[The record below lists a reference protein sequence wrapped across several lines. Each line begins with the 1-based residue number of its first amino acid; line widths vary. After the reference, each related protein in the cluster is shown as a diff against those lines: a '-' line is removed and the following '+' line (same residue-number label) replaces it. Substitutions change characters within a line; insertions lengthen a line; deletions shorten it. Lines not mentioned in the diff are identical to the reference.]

1 MISLTTA
8 ALQTGSRV
16 ASAYAEA
23 RAAAAPAPSPT
34 GAPPAQGISAAA
46 RDFAAVMAQA
56 DTVALG
62 AMQGRNDT
70 QALVQSIAEAQ
81 IALETAVA
89 IRDKVVEAYQDI
101 LRMPV

>member
-23 RAAAAPAPSPT
+23 RAAAAPSSVAGAAPAVT
-34 GAPPAQGISAAA
+34 AAA
-46 RDFAAVMAQA
+46 RDFAAVMDRA
-56 DTVALG
+56 DVTAIG
-62 AMQGRNDT
+62 AMQGRADT

>member
-23 RAAAAPAPSPT
+23 RAAAAPSPT
-34 GAPPAQGISAAA
+34 AAAPQGLSAAA
-46 RDFAAVMAQA
+46 RDFAAVMEQA
-56 DTVALG
+56 DTTALG

-81 IALETAVA
+81 MALETAVA

>member
-23 RAAAAPAPSPT
+23 RMAAAPSPT
-34 GAPPAQGISAAA
+34 GGPAPAVSAAA
-46 RDFAAVMAQA
+46 RDFAAVMEQA
-56 DTVALG
+56 DTVAVG
-62 AMQGRNDT
+62 AMQGRSDT
-70 QALVQSIAEAQ
+70 HALVQSIAEAQ
-81 IALETAVA
+81 VALETAVA
-89 IRDKVVEAYQDI
+89 IRDKVVEAYQEI

>member
-23 RAAAAPAPSPT
+23 RAAAAPSPT
-34 GAPPAQGISAAA
+34 SAAPQGLSAAA
-46 RDFAAVMAQA
+46 RDFAAVMEQA
-56 DTVALG
+56 DATALG

-81 IALETAVA
+81 MALETAVA

>member
-23 RAAAAPAPSPT
+23 RAAAAPSPT
-34 GAPPAQGISAAA
+34 PAAPQGLSAAA
-46 RDFAAVMAQA
+46 RDFAAVMEQA
-56 DTVALG
+56 DTTALG

-81 IALETAVA
+81 MALETAVA

>member
-23 RAAAAPAPSPT
+23 RAAAAPSPIPAAP
-34 GAPPAQGISAAA
+34 QGLSAAA
-46 RDFAAVMAQA
+46 RDFAAVMEQA
-56 DTVALG
+56 DATALG

-81 IALETAVA
+81 MALETAVA

>member
-23 RAAAAPAPSPT
+23 RAAAAPSPT
-34 GAPPAQGISAAA
+34 AAAPQGFSAAA
-46 RDFAAVMAQA
+46 RDFAAVMEQA
-56 DTVALG
+56 DTVAVG

-81 IALETAVA
+81 MALETAVA
-89 IRDKVVEAYQDI
+89 IRDKVVEAYHDI

>member
-1 MISLTTA
+1 MFT
-8 ALQTGSRV
+8 V
-16 ASAYAEA
+16 ASLASGFATSA
-23 RAAAAPAPSPT
+23 GVLIASRAA
-34 GAPPAQGISAAA
+34 QGLSAAA

-56 DTVALG
+56 DTTALG
-62 AMQGRNDT
+62 AMQGRTDT

-81 IALETAVA
+81 MALETAVA

>member
-23 RAAAAPAPSPT
+23 RAAAAPSPT
-34 GAPPAQGISAAA
+34 AGAAPAMTAAA
-46 RDFAAVMAQA
+46 HDFAAVMEAA
-56 DTVALG
+56 DATAIG
-62 AMQGRNDT
+62 AMQGRSDT

-81 IALETAVA
+81 VALETAVA
-89 IRDKVVEAYQDI
+89 IRDKVVEAYQEI

>member
-8 ALQTGSRV
+8 ALSSGTRA

-23 RAAAAPAPSPT
+23 RAAAAP
-34 GAPPAQGISAAA
+34 SAAA
-46 RDFAAVMAQA
+46 PSGIAGSASQAAQEFVRIMDGADQA
-56 DTVALG
+56 TVG
-62 AMQGRNDT
+62 AMQGRTDT

-81 IALETAVA
+81 MAMETAVA
-89 IRDKVVEAYQDI
+89 IRDRVVEAYQEI

>member
-8 ALQTGSRV
+8 ALQTGGRV

-23 RAAAAPAPSPT
+23 RAAAAPSPT
-34 GAPPAQGISAAA
+34 PAAPQGLGAAA
-46 RDFAAVMAQA
+46 RDFAAVMEQA

>member
-23 RAAAAPAPSPT
+23 RAAAAPSPT
-34 GAPPAQGISAAA
+34 AAAPQGFSAAA
-46 RDFAAVMAQA
+46 RDFAAVMEQA
-56 DTVALG
+56 DTVAVG

-81 IALETAVA
+81 MALETAVA

>member
-23 RAAAAPAPSPT
+23 RAAAAPSPT
-34 GAPPAQGISAAA
+34 GAAPQAVTAAA
-46 RDFAAVMAQA
+46 RDFAAVLEQA
-56 DTVALG
+56 DTTAIG
-62 AMQGRNDT
+62 AMQGRADT

-81 IALETAVA
+81 VALETAVA

>member
-23 RAAAAPAPSPT
+23 RAAAAPSPA
-34 GAPPAQGISAAA
+34 GAAPAQGISAAA
-46 RDFAAVMAQA
+46 RDFAAVMEQA
-56 DTVALG
+56 DTVAVG
-62 AMQGRNDT
+62 AMQGRTDT